1 MRRRNP
7 QKDKENRSR
16 GSKPSALPGG
26 ELERSLLAAL
36 WARKQATVREL
47 YEEVGVPRGIVYTT
61 VAKVLDR
68 LVDKGMVKR
77 IRAGRA
83 HLFQAVA
90 ERDETQRAIA
100 RGVIKKL
107 AESGPRPAVAA
118 LVGALEDVSPEL
130 VQTLEA
136 ELRARKRRRNGS

>member
-1 MRRRNP
+1 MRRRSIP
-7 QKDKENRSR
+7 KKGKS
-16 GSKPSALPGG
+16 PTLPGG
-26 ELERSLLAAL
+26 DLERSLLAAL
-36 WARKQATVREL
+36 WARDQATVREL
-47 YEEVGVPRGIVYTT
+47 YEEVGVPRGSVYTT

-77 IRAGRA
+77 RRTGRA
-83 HLFQAVA
+83 HTFQAVA
-90 ERDETQRAIA
+90 GRDETQRAIA

-136 ELRARKRRRNGS
+136 ELRARKRRRSGS